1 MTGIVRK
8 RDTRE
13 KGNGGEFGTTKRGE
27 ADVQITPDAGPD
39 DATGAALVE
48 RFGFD
53 VRTADPV
60 EFDVHAK
67 SAAAQLSSAL
77 ARQRVHLGALHRAIG
92 DRKQPGGSW
101 GKGDEEVLAA
111 AREWVTLADGGAA
124 SESTAR
130 RLRVP
135 LREAQVDQ
143 EKLEHAREQVDGLE
157 EAFRIRG
164 GWNRAF
170 LVANA
175 NGHVHSSTSCSTC
188 RPTTQYAWMADYSG
202 TDEDAI
208 VADAGYRACTTC
220 YPTAP
225 VGDQRSLPT
234 KMLTNEGKQDEA
246 SREKG
251 RATQSAKKAKADAN
265 APTSTGETLTIADGM
280 SRYPE
285 TLKTERTARSW
296 AINGVL
302 EEASFVAYREQ
313 FDEAS
318 TDFPGSTVNRSSRDV
333 IVQSLANKH
342 GTDTDGIRDKL
353 RQKAHAKAKR
363 EYTDEAHRA
372 RVAGQIDDLFRP
384 GA

>member
-8 RDTRE
+8 RDTGE
-13 KGNGGEFGTTKRGE
+13 KGNEGEFGTTKPGE
-27 ADVQITPDAGPD
+27 ADVQVTSDAGGSN
-39 DATGAALVE
+39 ATGTALIE
-48 RFGFD
+48 RFGFN

-92 DRKQPGGSW
+92 DRKQAGRSW
-101 GKGDEEVLAA
+101 GKSDEEVLAA

-143 EKLEHAREQVDGLE
+143 EKVEHAREQVDGLE

-188 RPTTQYAWMADYSG
+188 RPTTQYAWMTDYSG
-202 TDEDAI
+202 ADEKAI

-225 VGDQRSLPT
+225 VGDQHSLPT
-234 KMLTNEGKQDEA
+234 KMLTDEETQDEA
-246 SREKG
+246 RREKD
-251 RATQSAKKAKADAN
+251 RATRSEKKAKAAAN
-265 APTSTGETLTIADGM
+265 APTSTGEPLTIADGM
-280 SRYPE
+280 SRHPE

-296 AINGVL
+296 AVNCVL
-302 EEASFVAYREQ
+302 DEASFVAYREQ
-313 FDEAS
+313 FDDAS
-318 TDFPGSTVNRSSRDV
+318 TDFPGSTVNRSSRDA
-333 IVQSLANKH
+333 IVESLADKH
-342 GTDTDGIRDKL
+342 GTDADAIRDEL

-363 EYTDEAHRA
+363 EYSDEALRA
-372 RVAGQIDDLFRP
+372 RVAGQIDDLFCP
-384 GA
+384 SA